1 MGKNKRVQR
10 SMTHVGQAQQQTE
23 QTTANKFASTQELAQ
38 PKQAKLQASAGRIN
52 PQLSCTVTPEDKQ
65 LLDDLTV
72 FATVKH
78 GKAVNVSSI
87 IRALIRNG
95 WKNKEALEFQ

>member
-1 MGKNKRVQR
+1 MGKNKRVKR
-10 SMTHVGQAQQQTE
+10 SMTHVGNAQQQTE
-23 QTTANKFASTQELAQ
+23 QTTADKFASTQDLAQ
-38 PKQAKLQASAGRIN
+38 PKQVKQPSSAGRIN

-65 LLDDLTV
+65 LLDELTV

-95 WKNKEALEFQ
+95 WKNKDALEFE

>member
-1 MGKNKRVQR
+1 MN
-10 SMTHVGQAQQQTE
+10 T
-23 QTTANKFASTQELAQ
+23 
-38 PKQAKLQASAGRIN
+38 PSAGRIN

-65 LLDDLTV
+65 LLDELTV

-78 GKAVNVSSI
+78 GRSVKVSSI

-95 WKNKEALEFQ
+95 WKNRDVLEFE

>member
-1 MGKNKRVQR
+1 
-10 SMTHVGQAQQQTE
+10 MTHVGQAQQQTE
-23 QTTANKFASTQELAQ
+23 QTTADKFASTQDLAQ
-38 PKQAKLQASAGRIN
+38 KKQAKPPTQAGRIN

-95 WKNKEALEFQ
+95 WKNKEVLEFE

>member
-23 QTTANKFASTQELAQ
+23 QTTADKFASTQDLAQ
-38 PKQAKLQASAGRIN
+38 PKQVKQQTSAGRIN

-65 LLDDLTV
+65 LLDELTV

-78 GKAVNVSSI
+78 GRAVNVSSI
-87 IRALIRNG
+87 VRALIRNG
-95 WKNKEALEFQ
+95 WKNKDVLEFE

>member
-1 MGKNKRVQR
+1 
-10 SMTHVGQAQQQTE
+10 MTQVGQAQQQTE

-38 PKQAKLQASAGRIN
+38 PKQVKQQASAGRIN
-52 PQLSCTVTPEDKQ
+52 PQLSCTVTPEDKL
-65 LLDDLTV
+65 LLDELTV

-95 WKNKEALEFQ
+95 WKNKETLEFE